1 VSLLTQSVACAGGTQ
16 VAISE
21 TNFPL
26 ANVSDIHDW
35 NERFAKR
42 GIELAAQTMT
52 LLRYPGLVLT
62 RQLFDWGVPQDD
74 SSNFRFQPPSQGDPP
89 TPEMEVYRAF
99 GNFSGATRAV
109 VNVSVSAGAV
119 SDVALLGVEAVCVA
133 GRSPELSHLD
143 GCSHAKV
150 AFVNEATVQAS
161 ASFRWQGMGAA
172 CVAANGLHTTLTAET
187 GGAFVSA
194 GWSCAAGAEHQSQ
207 VQVPARSLV
216 VLECRCD

>member
-1 VSLLTQSVACAGGTQ
+1 M
-16 VAISE
+16 AISE

-26 ANVSDIHDW
+26 ANMSDVGDW
-35 NERFAKR
+35 SQRFAKR

-62 RQLFDWGVPQDD
+62 RHLFDWGVPQDD
-74 SSNFRFQPPSQGDPP
+74 SSNFRFQPPRQGDPP

-109 VNVSVSAGAV
+109 VNVSLNIGVM

-133 GRSPELSHLD
+133 SRTPELPSQA

-150 AFVNEATVQAS
+150 VFVNEATVQAS
-161 ASFRWQGMGAA
+161 ASFHWQGMSAA
-172 CVAANGLHTTLTAET
+172 CATANGLHTTLTAET
-187 GGAFVSA
+187 GGAFVSP
-194 GWSCAAGAEHQSQ
+194 GRSCAAGAEHQSQ

-216 VLECRCD
+216 VLECQCS